1 MSLDL
6 IILFAIMV
14 ALVAYLIYSR
24 AQYEKEVVSI
34 YEQKFQQWK
43 EHGAKEEKSC
53 KELVAL
59 VYEQDYK
66 LTIEMLNNNCIQRLE
81 AKKFEIKE
89 A

>member
-6 IILFAIMV
+6 IILFAIM
-14 ALVAYLIYSR
+14 AGIVAYLMYSR

-34 YEQKFQQWK
+34 YEQKFEEWK
-43 EHGAKEEKSC
+43 EHGNKEEKSC